1 MGLHLELTL
10 LNKWK
15 RLICHTDNIGVC
27 HSPLHADGGIVSL
40 MMLKG
45 QSLFILQKE
54 ELGLFVSAES
64 HHDKQLKNESIF
76 ENYCDL

>member
-54 ELGLFVSAES
+54 EL
-64 HHDKQLKNESIF
+64 
-76 ENYCDL
+76 